1 MRVSEACVC
10 ARVVCGG
17 GAMRI
22 DSTMQSTV
30 TRSYFHEFAS
40 HGIYGSD
47 DYQNASWPGHE
58 LIVDS
63 CWFEEWQG
71 TEIHKMPAGT
81 CAPPSPPFQDRS
93 WATEQDLTLLSARCR
108 QTNGHGD

>member
-1 MRVSEACVC
+1 
-10 ARVVCGG
+10 
-17 GAMRI
+17 MRI

-47 DYQNASWPGHE
+47 DYANASWPGHE

-81 CAPPSPPFQDRS
+81 CAASLGQPARPPSQPHPPSQPVS
-93 WATEQDLTLLSARCR
+93 PALV
-108 QTNGHGD
+108 